1 MLGQAD
7 REATMRKGELTRERI
22 IAAAAPIF
30 NQHGYEGTSIHALME
45 ATGLEKGGIYR
56 HFSNKEE
63 LAAEAFRFSLNQI
76 RKIRTDDLEQIS
88 GSLARL
94 HYVIERF
101 TETPSPIAGGC
112 PLMNA
117 AIDCDDGNPLIRDL
131 AAQGLRQWRNR
142 IAKIAEDGIAAG
154 EISSTADP
162 RRIANVI
169 ISALEGALMLAR
181 MERTRTPLCDVR
193 VTLSDWLDSLGASK
207 TKPTTPRVR
216 EKKRAVRAH
225 PTT

>member
-1 MLGQAD
+1 MPLSCVPSQTSRAPLLFCFI
-7 REATMRKGELTRERI
+7 RM
-22 IAAAAPIF
+22 AASSTVAV
-30 NQHGYEGTSIHALME
+30 
-45 ATGLEKGGIYR
+45 
-56 HFSNKEE
+56 FS
-63 LAAEAFRFSLNQI
+63 A
-76 RKIRTDDLEQIS
+76 
-88 GSLARL
+88 
-94 HYVIERF
+94 V
-101 TETPSPIAGGC
+101 AGGC

-142 IAKIAEDGIAAG
+142 IEKIAEDGIAAG

-193 VTLSDWLDSLGASK
+193 VTLSELVGLARRKQDEADDATSSRKK
-207 TKPTTPRVR
+207 TGSTRTSDYLVCRGFVR
-216 EKKRAVRAH
+216 EMFLELQDQGAHHGRPREILWAVEGLC
-225 PTT
+225 P